1 MRVRYTPRARGDI
14 ESIWHYLSERSPS
27 GAVNVV
33 KAIYAG
39 VQFIADYPEA
49 SQRAD
54 GPAIRVRV
62 VRRYRYKIFYR
73 IIKTVSKYYT
83 YVTRRGDRGYV
94 KDDQCT
100 FAACACTLAK
110 RSLEPCTA
118 SR

>member
-54 GPAIRVRV
+54 DPAIRV
-62 VRRYRYKIFYR
+62 
-73 IIKTVSKYYT
+73 
-83 YVTRRGDRGYV
+83 
-94 KDDQCT
+94 
-100 FAACACTLAK
+100 
-110 RSLEPCTA
+110 

>member
-27 GAVNVV
+27 DAVNVV

-54 GPAIRVRV
+54 DPAIRVRV

-73 IIKTVSKYYT
+73 IISDSIENPTRTSHVAATVDT
-83 YVTRRGDRGYV
+83 
-94 KDDQCT
+94 
-100 FAACACTLAK
+100 
-110 RSLEPCTA
+110 
-118 SR
+118 